1 GVCRPFDSQASG
13 TVTGDGLG
21 MLLLKRLDDAL
32 ADRDCIYGV
41 IKGSAVNN
49 DGNNKIGYTAPSVIG
64 QSTVIRT
71 SLRRAGFDSDS
82 IGLVE
87 AHGTGT
93 VLGDPIELRALNE
106 VFGPTPVP
114 FCVVSAL
121 KSNIG
126 HLNSAAGVAG

>member
-1 GVCRPFDSQASG
+1 
-13 TVTGDGLG
+13 

-93 VLGDPIELRALNE
+93 VLGDLLSYVRLMRCLAQ
-106 VFGPTPVP
+106 
-114 FCVVSAL
+114 
-121 KSNIG
+121 
-126 HLNSAAGVAG
+126 HLFRFVWFQR

>member
-1 GVCRPFDSQASG
+1 PPPPGPRRRR
-13 TVTGDGLG
+13 
-21 MLLLKRLDDAL
+21 KRRDDAR
-32 ADRDCIYGV
+32 AERDGIYGV

-106 VFGPTPVP
+106 
-114 FCVVSAL
+114 
-121 KSNIG
+121 
-126 HLNSAAGVAG
+126 

>member
-1 GVCRPFDSQASG
+1 
-13 TVTGDGLG
+13 

-71 SLRRAGFDSDS
+71 SLRRA
-82 IGLVE
+82 V
-87 AHGTGT
+87 
-93 VLGDPIELRALNE
+93 
-106 VFGPTPVP
+106 
-114 FCVVSAL
+114 
-121 KSNIG
+121 
-126 HLNSAAGVAG
+126 

>member
-1 GVCRPFDSQASG
+1 
-13 TVTGDGLG
+13 

-71 SLRRAGFDSDS
+71 SLRQAGFDSDS

-87 AHGTGT
+87 AHGT
-93 VLGDPIELRALNE
+93 VRCWVILLSYVRLMRCLAQ
-106 VFGPTPVP
+106 
-114 FCVVSAL
+114 
-121 KSNIG
+121 
-126 HLNSAAGVAG
+126 HLFRFVWFQR